1 MCTLHPSADSPDMST
16 LLLQSPA
23 SAMMRQV
30 VSKMARKTQQQSQ
43 QPLGGGKENSTIFDA
58 PSAPTHRINA
68 NASAAPASRYETL
81 FNS

>member
-1 MCTLHPSADSPDMST
+1 
-16 LLLQSPA
+16 
-23 SAMMRQV
+23 MMRQV

-68 NASAAPASRYETL
+68 NASAAPASRYVRAMHL
-81 FNS
+81 AVDML

>member
-1 MCTLHPSADSPDMST
+1 
-16 LLLQSPA
+16 
-23 SAMMRQV
+23 MRQV

-68 NASAAPASRYETL
+68 NASAAPASRCVTL
-81 FNS
+81 PTCDCCQPGPCSGWGEYPVTPAYQVQ

>member
-1 MCTLHPSADSPDMST
+1 MTQLTPQSCG
-16 LLLQSPA
+16 LQSPA

-68 NASAAPASRYETL
+68 NASAAPASRCVAHEWKGI
-81 FNS
+81 